1 VILVGAWTSTFAI
14 ISMPFM
20 TISDDA
26 ANPADFEWTNARFVR
41 ILVRKTHLLRHLIPK
56 MHHFTKTCSGQT

>member
-56 MHHFTKTCSGQT
+56 MHHLTKTCSGQT